1 LADGKTLEL
10 VVYKLKEGTGR
21 EEFLESNAVATGWM
35 EQQPGFVSHELTHA
49 EEGDQWIE
57 LVWWESLEEAQA
69 AANAALS
76 SESCAP
82 MFGLIDMD
90 SVLMLHG
97 QPATDGARA

>member
-1 LADGKTLEL
+1 VADGKTLEL
-10 VVYKLKEGTGR
+10 VVYGLREGTAR
-21 EEFLESNAVATGWM
+21 EQFLATNEVATRWM

-49 EEGDQWIE
+49 EDGDRWIE
-57 LVWWESLEEAQA
+57 LVWWDSLEEAQA
-69 AANAALS
+69 AASAAMS
-76 SESCAP
+76 SEACAP